1 MKCSRCGADIE
12 EGKLFCSRCGQEVQL
27 VPNYDTLGSRLF
39 EAQPEKKKE
48 ANTQSPDGEAGNVH
62 KKHKVR
68 PIAVGIALLLAC
80 LAVLLAVK
88 AYMDHRNYNSFDYQ
102 IERAESA
109 YSNKSYEE
117 ALDYASRAAAL
128 EPDSLK
134 ASLLRARI
142 YTALG
147 EQDDAEKELLAV
159 IERDPENSDGYGQLL
174 ELYESEKETD
184 KIKELMDKCTSDSIR
199 KKYADYICEPV
210 TFGMEGGEYYQI
222 FSLRLSAG
230 EGSTIYYTTDGSTA
244 TEDSTIYGGPIRL
257 GEGTTV
263 VSALAVNSKGIKSDL
278 TVNTYTITL
287 KAPAP
292 PQIAL
297 GSGTYTDDMDT
308 TIYVFVQENCKAYY
322 AFDEMPTTDS
332 KLYTSEGI
340 AMPEGRHTLYVISVN
355 QYGKASAVSSET
367 YTLQSAKPKATPT
380 PTPTPEST
388 PTPASTPLPTPT
400 PTPESGE

>member
-39 EAQPEKKKE
+39 EEQPEKKVE
-48 ANTQSPDGEAGNVH
+48 EEHADSPEGEAGNVP

-80 LAVLLAVK
+80 MAVLLAVK

-117 ALDYASRAAAL
+117 ALDFANRAAAL

-142 YTALG
+142 YTGLG
-147 EQDDAEKELLAV
+147 KLDEAEKELLAV
-159 IERDPENSDGYGQLL
+159 IEKDPENKDGYGQLL

-184 KIKELMDKCTSDSIR
+184 KIKDLMDNCTSDSIR
-199 KKYADYICEPV
+199 KKYAEYICEPV

-222 FSLRLSAG
+222 FSLRLSAE

-257 GEGTTV
+257 SEGTTV

-287 KAPAP
+287 KAPTP

-340 AMPEGRHTLYVISVN
+340 AMPEGKHTLYVISVN

-367 YTLQSAKPKATPT
+367 YTLQSANPKTTPTPT

-388 PTPASTPLPTPT
+388 PTPTPT
-400 PTPESGE
+400 PTTTPEAGE